1 MWIMGLEMFT
11 WFLLENHDSLLNGF
25 CKFHCNLLVHFPE
38 QVTAF
43 TRGKSHGDTIS
54 TNVQEKSIRFCVH
67 TNVWVCTVSVACQ
80 MCALLHCPPTLSES
94 PACWQSPQIN
104 STRHP
109 HMTRND
115 PDLDW
120 DWTTSAKEL
129 LNSLTRAKIT
139 EHTAVKAP
147 QPTSGHVVEGTPPEL
162 VHSKPEQ
169 WQTETITGQN
179 QCWKEKSSLNWPTC
193 DCRIYMARN
202 DQKCLSLPLLRSLMQ
217 MEAMINM
224 RMIRQY
230 QA

>member
-1 MWIMGLEMFT
+1 
-11 WFLLENHDSLLNGF
+11 
-25 CKFHCNLLVHFPE
+25 
-38 QVTAF
+38 
-43 TRGKSHGDTIS
+43 
-54 TNVQEKSIRFCVH
+54 
-67 TNVWVCTVSVACQ
+67 

-129 LNSLTRAKIT
+129 LNSSTRAKIT